1 MQIPVESMPAA
12 TLAPNIVHFAR
23 GLRRAG
29 LPIGSGQ
36 ILDALRAAELVGVEK
51 RDDFYWGLAS
61 ILVDRHAQ
69 LELFDAAFRYFW
81 ERKPFLTEASA
92 QDNKEV
98 SEGDEISR
106 RVAEALTPRTNSP
119 RPEDS
124 ERLDATF
131 TASRQEQL
139 RAMDFQAMSTEDIR
153 EAKRM
158 LARLR
163 LPIPEA
169 RTRRAKA
176 DPHGPRV
183 DLRAT
188 LRASLRGQGELMPLA
203 KRSPR
208 YRHPPLV
215 VLCDIS
221 GSMNRYSEMLL
232 HFLHAITN
240 DRDRVHVFLFGTRL
254 TNVTRALRHR
264 DPDAALSAVSRMV
277 ADWSGGTRIGTSLR
291 EFNQRWSRRVLG
303 QNAVVLLIT
312 DGLERDG
319 AKELSGAME
328 RLHKSCRKLLWLNPL
343 LRYDGFE
350 PLAQGVRL
358 MLPHVDEFRPVH
370 NVASLMDLAN
380 ALSPSR
386 VAENKRTR

>member
-1 MQIPVESMPAA
+1 MPAG

-36 ILDALRAAELVGVEK
+36 ILDALRAAELVGVEE

-61 ILVDRHAQ
+61 ILTDRHAQ

-81 ERKPFLTEASA
+81 EQKPFVTEASGR
-92 QDNKEV
+92 DNNGNA
-98 SEGDEISR
+98 EGDEISR
-106 RVAEALTPRTNSP
+106 RVAEAFTPRTNSP
-119 RPEDS
+119 RPEDTES
-124 ERLDATF
+124 LDATF
-131 TASRQEQL
+131 TASREEQL
-139 RAMDFQAMSTEDIR
+139 RAMDFQSMSAQDIR

-163 LPIPEA
+163 LPIPEIK
-169 RTRRAKA
+169 TRRSRP
-176 DPHGPRV
+176 DPRGPRV

-188 LRASLRGQGELMPLA
+188 LRASLRGQGELLLLA

-208 YRHPPLV
+208 LRHPPLV

-221 GSMNRYSEMLL
+221 GSMNSYSEMLL

-264 DPDAALSAVSRMV
+264 DVEAALGAVSCLV

-303 QNAVVLLIT
+303 QNAVVLIIT

-319 AKELSGAME
+319 GEVLSEAME

-343 LRYDGFE
+343 LRYDGFK

-358 MLPHVDEFRPVH
+358 MLPHVDEFRPAH
-370 NVASLMDLAN
+370 NVSSLMDLAH
-380 ALSPSR
+380 ALSPDR
-386 VAENKRTR
+386 AATTTRTTQRWK